1 MNIVTRGLLLCLLG
15 WSISFNAQAV
25 PPIAYDGWTVTSGT
39 IDASSLCTGTIT
51 CTTLSSE
58 DGFLQQKV
66 VDSATNTKYIRMIMT
81 EPGQTG
87 DPALTGVSAD
97 LEYTYETYT
106 PVLTND
112 ECNSAIVTNFGQDCQ
127 GVAAKMVIREVAE
140 DFESVAELQ
149 RNFPKGLDY
158 PNYADM
164 YNMKLSQVLGSVD
177 PDFGSDFLFIKYS
190 KWECGIGGGGCGGY
204 GEVGHILDINQ
215 DVFTGDTD
223 TGDTA
228 REAFAYREMGGFV
241 GRDNVGCTFFNQCDP
256 MLTASSMT
264 LGGNAVNWGTSDY
277 ISTTWMAETSND
289 GAQNGINYQTVENR
303 TTSASAFERSLAFL
317 DLAGPAAGTVID
329 PFDWDANFGSQ
340 PQLTE

>member
-1 MNIVTRGLLLCLLG
+1 MKTIARGFSLLAL
-15 WSISFNAQAV
+15 SIMAFPANAV
-25 PPIAYDGWTVTSGT
+25 PPIAYDGWTITNGT

-51 CTTLSSE
+51 CQTLTSE

-66 VDSATNTKYIRMIMT
+66 VDSATNTKFIRMIMT
-81 EPGQTG
+81 DPGETG

-112 ECNSAIVTNFGQDCQ
+112 ECNSAIVVNFGQDCQ

-140 DFESVAELQ
+140 DFESVSELQ

-164 YNMKLSQVLGSVD
+164 YNMKLSQSLGSAD
-177 PDFGSDFLFIKYS
+177 PDFSNNFLFIKYS
-190 KWECGIGGGGCGGY
+190 KWECQFGFPCDQY
-204 GEVGHILDINQ
+204 GEVGHILNIDQ
-215 DVFTGDTD
+215 DVFTGDTA

-228 REAFAYREMGGFV
+228 REAFVYRDMGGFV
-241 GRDNVGCTFFNQCDP
+241 GRDNTGCTFFNQCDP

-264 LGGNAVNWGTSDY
+264 LDGNTVSWGTSDY
-277 ISTTWMAETSND
+277 ISTTWIAETSND
-289 GAQNGINYQTVENR
+289 GTQNGINYQIVDNN

-317 DLAGPAAGTVID
+317 DITGPASGTVID
-329 PFDWDANFGSQ
+329 PFDWDANFDATA

>member
-1 MNIVTRGLLLCLLG
+1 MNHIVRSIILSILLCITLDV
-15 WSISFNAQAV
+15 QAV
-25 PPIAYDGWTVTSGT
+25 PPVAYDGWTITNGT

-81 EPGQTG
+81 DPGETG

-112 ECNSAIVTNFGQDCQ
+112 ECNSAIVVNFGQDCQ
-127 GVAAKMVIREVAE
+127 GVAAKMVIRDVAD

-164 YNMKLSQVLGSVD
+164 YNMKLTQVLGSVD
-177 PDFGSDFLFIKYS
+177 PDFGNNFLFIKYS
-190 KWECGIGGGGCGGY
+190 TWECGIGTGCSGY
-204 GEVGHILDINQ
+204 GEVGHILNIDQ
-215 DVFTGDTD
+215 DVFTGDTE

-228 REAFAYREMGGFV
+228 REAFAYREMGGYV
-241 GRDNVGCTFFNQCDP
+241 GRDNVGCSFFNQCDP

-264 LGGNAVNWGTSDY
+264 LDGNTVSWGTSDY
-277 ISTTWMAETSND
+277 ISTTWVAETSND
-289 GAQNGINYQTVENR
+289 GAQNGLNYQTIKNN
-303 TTSASAFERSLAFL
+303 TTSSSAFERSLAFL
-317 DLAGPAAGTVID
+317 DIGGPAAGTVID
-329 PFDWDANFGSQ
+329 PFDWDANFGVQ